1 VSKNK
6 NDETPAEVIERL
18 GKGLTG
24 CLKAIASLTRIQ
36 IGLTFLLEEIKE
48 MEEKARRETQ

>member
-1 VSKNK
+1 MSKNR

-24 CLKAIASLTRIQ
+24 CLKAIVSLTRIQ
-36 IGLTFLLEEIKE
+36 IGLTFMLEEIKE
-48 MEEKARRETQ
+48 MEEKARRETP